1 MSWKDELDS
10 TSLRIATINVS
21 PLRVLAGP
29 GTGKTYTLIRRVARL
44 LDENV
49 PPNRILVSTFTR
61 TAATDLKRELESLN
75 VKEASSVCAKTIH
88 SFCFSLLTRH
98 EVLDITG
105 RVPVRSLN
113 SKHGFYLRT

>member
-1 MSWKDELDS
+1 MSWKDGLDP
-10 TSLRIATINVS
+10 TSLRIATINAS

-29 GTGKTYTLIRRVARL
+29 GTGKTTTLIRRVARL
-44 LDENV
+44 LEENV

-75 VKEASSVCAKTIH
+75 VKKASSVRATTIH
-88 SFCFSLLTRH
+88 SLCFSVLNRH

-105 RVPVRSLN
+105 RVPRPL
-113 SKHGFYLRT
+113 L